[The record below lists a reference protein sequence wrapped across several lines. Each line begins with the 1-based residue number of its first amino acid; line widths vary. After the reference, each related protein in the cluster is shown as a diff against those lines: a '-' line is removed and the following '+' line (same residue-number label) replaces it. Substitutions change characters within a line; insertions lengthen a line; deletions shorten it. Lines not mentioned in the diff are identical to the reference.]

1 MQGKRKLHEE
11 TEAIWHRCFLRL
23 LPRNQEHIE
32 GRILSEIRVIQYS
45 SSLCF

>member
-11 TEAIWHRCFLRL
+11 TGAIWHQCFLRL
-23 LPRNQEHIE
+23 LLCNQEHIQ
-32 GRILSEIRVIQYS
+32 GRILSEIGVIQYS